1 MHYLGENANLI
12 GAFARSSGLL
22 LEMTAEKELVL
33 EGDIMALTVMSNWLL
48 EQYFPKATP
57 NQSWC
62 CV

>member
-33 EGDIMALTVMSNWLL
+33 EGDIMALTVTLN
-48 EQYFPKATP
+48 
-57 NQSWC
+57 
-62 CV
+62 